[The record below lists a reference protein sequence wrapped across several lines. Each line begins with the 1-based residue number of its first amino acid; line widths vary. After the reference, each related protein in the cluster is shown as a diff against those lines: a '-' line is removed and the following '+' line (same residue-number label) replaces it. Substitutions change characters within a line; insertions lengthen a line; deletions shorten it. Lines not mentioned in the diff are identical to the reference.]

1 MLNLDALN
9 QLKQLKEDIHASRN
23 LHQGV
28 VRGSGQ
34 KFGFV
39 RLDSGKDIYLP
50 ATEMERVLPGD
61 RVEVEVKKEAK
72 NKTYAVLERLITE
85 GVSTFAGRYVVKGN
99 AHFVEPDLP
108 GFSNWI
114 FIPPNKRAKAK
125 AGDLLLCKLLQHPYK
140 EGKAQAQVTEVIGQ
154 GAGIAW
160 DYVIRKNALPMT
172 WSKGVEREL
181 EGLDEALVEQIAATR
196 QDLTQLPLVTID
208 AKSTVDLDDALYAE
222 VQGSDFRLWVAIADP
237 VALVKPGSALEKAV
251 LERGTSVYLPGQHIP
266 MIPPV
271 LSSGLASLA
280 EGQKRLAKVAH
291 FVLASDGTV
300 QSFDLTDAVICSRHK
315 LAYDDVTALL
325 TSEAREPNAPVLSD
339 EILTSLR
346 TLDQIRLCLRQARDR
361 EALVGAERQDY
372 YLELDESRRIKSIK
386 AKTPTIAHQIV
397 EEAMILVNRSIA
409 ERLQQ
414 SGQASLFV
422 AHAGVR
428 EDRREILQGRVNAL
442 NLDVEQ
448 TDVSTLSGFVT
459 VSKALSQN
467 EQYRAWYALLTRQLE
482 KSQLSVE
489 PKPHFGMGLAAY
501 TTFTSPLRKA
511 LDFMVHRQLS
521 ESVSKP
527 IPAKSCDA
535 LEETLARARNAQ
547 TELEQWLKCEFMEH
561 DKNAYEARV
570 LRVFATGVQVRL
582 SQTGVEGTIDV
593 RELPGKFSFNNEL
606 MTLVGD
612 TLRFELD
619 QVLLVRVKQVNWPR
633 KQIYFEV
640 VSESV

>member
-28 VRGSGQ
+28 VRCSGQ

-39 RLDSGKDIYLP
+39 RLDSGKDIFLP

-85 GVSTFAGRYVVKGN
+85 GVSTFAGRYVVKGS

-114 FIPPNKRAKAK
+114 FIPPNKRGKAR
-125 AGDLLLCKLLQHPYK
+125 AGDLLLCKLSQHPFTA
-140 EGKAQAQVTEVIGQ
+140 GKAQAQVTEVIGQ
-154 GAGIAW
+154 GVGVAW
-160 DYVIRKNALPMT
+160 DYVIRKHALPVA

-181 EGLDEALVEQIAATR
+181 ESLDESLIEKIASTR

-222 VQGSDFRLWVAIADP
+222 ALASGWRLWVAIADP

-266 MIPPV
+266 MLPPI
-271 LSSGLASLA
+271 LSSALASLV
-280 EGQKRLAKVAH
+280 EGQKRLAKVAR
-291 FVLASDGTV
+291 FELASDGVV
-300 QSFDLTDAVICSRHK
+300 QSFELIDAVICSRHK
-315 LAYDDVTALL
+315 LAYDDVAALL
-325 TSEAREPNAPVLSD
+325 TGEARESTLPELSD
-339 EILTSLR
+339 EIMTSLR
-346 TLDQIRLCLRQARDR
+346 VLDQIRLCLRQARER
-361 EALVGAERQDY
+361 NGLVGAERQDY
-372 YLELDESRRIKSIK
+372 YLELDENRRIKSIK
-386 AKTPTIAHQIV
+386 SKLPTLAHQIV

-414 SGQASLFV
+414 SGQSSLFV
-422 AHAGVR
+422 VNDGVR
-428 EDRREILQGRVNAL
+428 EDRREILQAQVNAL
-442 NLDVEQ
+442 SLDLAQ
-448 TDVSTLSGFVT
+448 KDVSTLPGFVA
-459 VSKALSQN
+459 VSKVLSQN
-467 EQYRAWYALLTRQLE
+467 EQYRSWYALLTRQLE
-482 KSQLSVE
+482 KSLLSVE
-489 PKPHFGMGLAAY
+489 PRPHFGMGLAVY

-521 ESVSKP
+521 DTAGKP
-527 IPAKSCDA
+527 IPDKTCDA
-535 LEETLARARNAQ
+535 LETALARARNAQ
-547 TELEQWLKCEFMEH
+547 ADLEQWLKCEFMEH
-561 DKNAYEARV
+561 DKSTYEARV

-612 TLRFELD
+612 KLRFELD
-619 QVLLVRVKQVNWPR
+619 QVLMVRVKQVNWSR
-633 KQIYFEV
+633 KQIYFDV
-640 VSESV
+640 VTDEN